1 MRLTTQQKRKL
12 KGNQLINR
20 RGFSANYDP
29 YSFIIDEAEIYSHS
43 KQAPTSN
50 NLAFSQQFSKQVN
63 RWYKAEYFYSWID
76 KPYYQLHSFQ
86 TLLEAMDLGST
97 KLNTLEWSIVRQTIL
112 GDKKKP
118 RRFTENFIKEEKR
131 QIEEYREIFREI
143 ITGMQHKTLIIDQSG
158 QILFDPKNLM
168 LNPKI

>member
-1 MRLTTQQKRKL
+1 
-12 KGNQLINR
+12 
-20 RGFSANYDP
+20 
-29 YSFIIDEAEIYSHS
+29 
-43 KQAPTSN
+43 
-50 NLAFSQQFSKQVN
+50 
-63 RWYKAEYFYSWID
+63 
-76 KPYYQLHSFQ
+76 
-86 TLLEAMDLGST
+86 MDLGST

-112 GDKKKP
+112 GEKKKP

-143 ITGMQHKTLIIDQSG
+143 ITGMQHKTLIIDQIG